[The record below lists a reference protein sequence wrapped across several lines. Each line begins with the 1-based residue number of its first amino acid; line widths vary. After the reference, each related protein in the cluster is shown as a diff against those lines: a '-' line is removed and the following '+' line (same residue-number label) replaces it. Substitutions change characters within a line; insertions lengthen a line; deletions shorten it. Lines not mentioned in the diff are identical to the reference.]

1 MKYLYV
7 LLVIAFLSCKNE
19 KNSTD
24 TNNNTPVKEE
34 TTQTSTST
42 AKKTAI
48 FNPEYPGITVDE
60 MKVLFSKCDAVD
72 YVFDNLPFSIN
83 MTEKGAIQNN
93 LAAIANEPCACDY
106 KKSNHLG
113 REHLMIQGD
122 IVWIVDIYLD
132 QNCGCYTFTKDNT
145 VMYANAITA
154 KGKSFYTNLINQALE
169 QRKKLAK

>member
-7 LLVIAFLSCKNE
+7 LLVIAFFSCKNE
-19 KNSTD
+19 KNATE
-24 TNNNTPVKEE
+24 TKTPVMAD
-34 TTQTSTST
+34 TAQTSTT
-42 AKKTAI
+42 KTEEQSI
-48 FNPEYPGITVDE
+48 FNPEYPGITVEE

-72 YVFDNLPFSIN
+72 YVFDELPFSIN

-113 REHLMIQGD
+113 REHLMIEGD

-132 QNCGCYTFTKDNT
+132 QNCGCYTFSKDNK

-154 KGKSFYTNLINQALE
+154 KGKSFYAKLINQALE